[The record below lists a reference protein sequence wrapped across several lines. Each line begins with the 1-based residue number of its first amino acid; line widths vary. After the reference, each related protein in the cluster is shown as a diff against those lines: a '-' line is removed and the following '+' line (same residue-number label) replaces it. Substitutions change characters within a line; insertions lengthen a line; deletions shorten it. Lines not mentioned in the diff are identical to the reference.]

1 MDFLS
6 PDLQRYAERH
16 TQAES
21 TLLKRL
27 DRETNLKALY
37 PKMISGHLQGRI
49 LAMLS
54 HMIKPQRILE
64 IGTYTGY
71 SAICLAE
78 GLQPQGRL
86 VTIDKN
92 RELADMVQQYLQE
105 AGIAERV
112 DYKIGDAKDVLAQL
126 QPGFDLIFLDADK
139 SNYSLYFDLTIDLLN
154 SGGFLI
160 ADNVLWYGKVI
171 NPSDQPKVDKE
182 TKAIID
188 FNRKVQ
194 EDPRVENVLL
204 PVRDGLMIMRKL

>member
-6 PDLQRYAERH
+6 PDLQRYAESH

-54 HMIKPQRILE
+54 QMIKPQRILE

-78 GLQPQGRL
+78 GLQPHGRL

-92 RELADMVQQYLQE
+92 KELAEMVRQYLQE
-105 AGIAERV
+105 AGIADRV
-112 DYKIGDAKDVLAQL
+112 DYRIGDAKDVLAQL
-126 QPGFDLIFLDADK
+126 EQGFDLVFLDADK
-139 SNYSLYFDLTIDLLN
+139 SSYSLYFDLTIDLLN

-171 NPSDQPKVDKE
+171 NPSDQDKVDKE

-188 FNRKVQ
+188 FNLKVQ

>member
-21 TLLKRL
+21 ALLKRL

-54 HMIKPQRILE
+54 QMIRPQRILE

-78 GLQPQGRL
+78 GLAADGQL

-92 RELADMVQQYLQE
+92 RELAEIVNRYLEE
-105 AGIAERV
+105 AGIAQQV
-112 DYKIGDAKDVLAQL
+112 DYQIGQAQDL
-126 QPGFDLIFLDADK
+126 IPKLEGKFDLVFLDADK
-139 SNYSLYFDLTIDLLN
+139 SNYNLYFDLTIELLN
-154 SGGFLI
+154 PGGFLV

-171 NPSDQPKVDKE
+171 NVDSEKKPDKE
-182 TKAIID
+182 TQAIID
-188 FNRKVQ
+188 FNLKVHQ
-194 EDPRVENVLL
+194 DPRVENVLL
-204 PVRDGLMIMRKL
+204 PVRDGLMIMRKI